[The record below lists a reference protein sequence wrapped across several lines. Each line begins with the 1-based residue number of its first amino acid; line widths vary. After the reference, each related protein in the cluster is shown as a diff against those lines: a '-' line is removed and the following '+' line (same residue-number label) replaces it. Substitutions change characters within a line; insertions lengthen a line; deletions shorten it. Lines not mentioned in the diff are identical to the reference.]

1 MSKPYPKEVRERAVR
16 LVFET
21 RNEYKTEYQALRAI
35 GAKLDIGV
43 ESLRNWV
50 RQAEVD
56 AGAKPGV
63 TTEESAQL
71 KALKR
76 ENAELKRAND
86 ILKAAAFFLRGR
98 ARPATHTLVAF
109 IDEHRDRFG
118 GVEPICRTLTEHDC
132 SIHPSTYYAHKKNV
146 RSARAVRDAE
156 LIALIKTVHA
166 ENYSVYGAR
175 KVWRELLRQGHQV
188 ARCTVERLMKAE
200 GLSGAVRGKKVVT
213 TVSDKNVE
221 RAPDLLKREFVATAP
236 NRIWVADF
244 TYVHTFSGTV
254 YVAFVVDTFSRRII
268 GWSAATN
275 KRTGLI
281 MDALEMGLWQRDRAG
296 VPIKR
301 GELIH
306 HSDAGSQYTSFRLS
320 AHLASEDIAASI
332 GTVADALDN
341 TLMESTIGL
350 YKTELIKRQKPWRS
364 LTAVEITTAEWVD
377 WYNQARL
384 HGELHHVPPAE
395 YEAAYYHQNQQKPLV
410 TATT

>member
-1 MSKPYPKEVRERAVR
+1 MR
-16 LVFET
+16 
-21 RNEYKTEYQALRAI
+21 
-35 GAKLDIGV
+35 DV
-43 ESLRNWV
+43 E
-50 RQAEVD
+50 
-56 AGAKPGV
+56 
-63 TTEESAQL
+63 
-71 KALKR
+71 
-76 ENAELKRAND
+76 
-86 ILKAAAFFLRGR
+86 
-98 ARPATHTLVAF
+98 
-109 IDEHRDRFG
+109 
-118 GVEPICRTLTEHDC
+118 LTE
-132 SIHPSTYYAHKKNV
+132 
-146 RSARAVRDAE
+146 
-156 LIALIKTVHA
+156 LIKTIHA
-166 ENYSVYGAR
+166 DNYSVYGAR

-200 GLSGAVRGKKVVT
+200 GLSGAVRGRKVIT
-213 TVSDKNVE
+213 TISDKSVE

-244 TYVHTFSGTV
+244 TYVHTFSGIV

-296 VPIKR
+296 TPIKR

-306 HSDAGSQYTSFRLS
+306 HSDAGSQYTSFRL
-320 AHLASEDIAASI
+320 ATHLAVEDIAASI

-341 TLMESTIGL
+341 ALMESTIGL

-364 LTAVEITTAEWVD
+364 LTAVEIATAEYVD

-384 HGELHHVPPAE
+384 HGELGHVPPAE
-395 YEAAYYHQNQQKPLV
+395 YEAAYYLQDQPNPLV